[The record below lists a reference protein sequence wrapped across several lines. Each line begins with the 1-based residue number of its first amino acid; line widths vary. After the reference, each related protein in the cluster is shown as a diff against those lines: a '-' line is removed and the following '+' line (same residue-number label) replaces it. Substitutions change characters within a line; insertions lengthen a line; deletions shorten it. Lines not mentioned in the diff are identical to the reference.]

1 MGYGNLSRHFCL
13 KLKTIFFGGT
23 FWDREKSVLIILQV
37 RISSLVAAQIC
48 PWTYNAHGKKKS
60 GTPSRIK
67 ITTSFS
73 SHFSY
78 FQINFFFAQKIS
90 FLNHGLAIT
99 TGPFVAPALEVGVEV
114 PASLRMATPLMALSL
129 QRVESLK
136 PALIQENS
144 PIKKTLVRKAHHLYS
159 YRPHFLL
166 RLKMCFQKN
175 SRRQGKM
182 IETSNIQYILYM
194 KHHSTTCW
202 SCM

>member
-1 MGYGNLSRHFCL
+1 MLMAKKIRYPL
-13 KLKTIFFGGT
+13 KNKNHHVFF
-23 FWDREKSVLIILQV
+23 F
-37 RISSLVAAQIC
+37 
-48 PWTYNAHGKKKS
+48 
-60 GTPSRIK
+60 
-67 ITTSFS
+67 SFFVFPN
-73 SHFSY
+73 H
-78 FQINFFFAQKIS
+78 FFFAPKIS

-159 YRPHFLL
+159 HRPHFLL

-194 KHHSTTCW
+194 KHHSTTC
-202 SCM
+202 